1 MAAED
6 VEMSEMGDVM
16 MDASDAY
23 TDSLVGGRTHDP
35 PIDFLRSSPASE
47 HGRIWSGSTSN
58 GSSGASSVIGG
69 KHHGGYGVARQATT
83 DSDSNSSTADRGLT
97 SCASNSSERDVT
109 GGGFVSSSSVSAS
122 TSPSHS
128 MPHVSP
134 RNSVSDPRGDQW
146 GTFARMDNDPDG
158 GRPAAGRHELLQAQR
173 QESAGARSSSSGGV
187 SPH

>member
-1 MAAED
+1 
-6 VEMSEMGDVM
+6 
-16 MDASDAY
+16 
-23 TDSLVGGRTHDP
+23 
-35 PIDFLRSSPASE
+35 
-47 HGRIWSGSTSN
+47 
-58 GSSGASSVIGG
+58 
-69 KHHGGYGVARQATT
+69 
-83 DSDSNSSTADRGLT
+83 
-97 SCASNSSERDVT
+97 
-109 GGGFVSSSSVSAS
+109 
-122 TSPSHS
+122 